1 MGEGSGFVVRLPM
14 VSKAAGF
21 DYDIVAITGHTGE
34 EQRNLAMQAGCDA
47 VFFKPF
53 TLTHIRE
60 ALASGDLVV
69 ADADQT
75 PRVPER
81 GSHGTG
87 RRLPIGEAGT
97 SVNQKR

>member
-1 MGEGSGFVVRLPM
+1 M